1 MRATAGQALLV
12 LAFFSLADLVA
23 QAPGKPKDLTKLEAA
38 AQTTAAT
45 ETAAEF
51 AARRRYDDLEASVTA
66 ARAEGGAVYL
76 AELGRV
82 LEPVLA
88 SLAKEA
94 APKKGPA
101 RTAAAAAVVKR
112 DGAAAL
118 AKLEH
123 PALVATSAYLS
134 ARLGI
139 AAAESDLSAAS
150 LEPKNFAGAVLS
162 ELLGKAPFHEIWNSS
177 LSAVLPE
184 SDAYRK
190 ARSAAREAK
199 WDLEVA
205 KDPIMAFQRGAPEG
219 FARVPAGAYVRNT
232 TLGKGTVAPKAKQS
246 VNLPNDV
253 FVGLNE
259 VTNAEYFAWWKGLDE
274 AARTT
279 HLPNQ
284 GDQAKTPLW
293 PTAEGATAPA
303 PSEEQQKKPVTGV
316 RLGSALAY
324 AAARGARLPTEPEW
338 CAAAGGREG
347 LRFPWG
353 AEWKPLLANDA
364 EAKTGGLSDVG
375 SFPGGRGPFGHFDL
389 AGNADEWTLTYDT
402 GKDID
407 PAKVDSSLNAAV
419 RGGSFNCAKED
430 VSNHWQW
437 ARGVAFDASAVT
449 GFRLA
454 MDVAGSR
461 RK

>member
-1 MRATAGQALLV
+1 MRATAGQALFV
-12 LAFFSLADLVA
+12 LLFLALPELAA
-23 QAPGKPKDLTKLEAA
+23 QAPGKPKDLAKLEAA
-38 AQTTAAT
+38 AQTTAAA

-51 AARRRYDDLEASVTA
+51 AARRRYDDLEASVAA
-66 ARAEGGAVYL
+66 ARADGGAVYL

-82 LEPVLA
+82 IEPIVGALG
-88 SLAKEA
+88 KEA
-94 APKKGPA
+94 ASKKGPA
-101 RTAAAAAVVKR
+101 RIAAAQAVLKR

-123 PALVATSAYLS
+123 PALVATTAYLS
-134 ARLGI
+134 ARLGTVAAECDYS
-139 AAAESDLSAAS
+139 AAA
-150 LEPKNFAGAVLS
+150 LEPKAFAGAILAEV
-162 ELLGKAPFHEIWNSS
+162 LGKKPFHELWNSS

-190 ARSAAREAK
+190 ARNAAREAK
-199 WDLEVA
+199 WDLDVA
-205 KDPIMAFQRGAPEG
+205 KDPIMAFRRGAPEG
-219 FARVPAGAYVRNT
+219 FARVPAGSYVRNT
-232 TLGKGTVAPKAKQS
+232 TLGKGTVAPKAKQT
-246 VNLPNDV
+246 VNLANDV
-253 FVGLNE
+253 FIGLYE
-259 VTNAEYFAWWKGLDE
+259 VTNAEYYEWWKGLDE

-284 GDQAKTPLW
+284 GDQTKTPLW
-293 PTAEGATAPA
+293 PTAEGAAGPA
-303 PSEEQQKKPVTGV
+303 PTEAQLKQPVTGV
-316 RLGSALAY
+316 RLGSALAF
-324 AAARGARLPTEPEW
+324 AAVRGARLPTEPEW

-353 AEWKPLLANDA
+353 AEWKPLMANDA
-364 EAKTGGLSDVG
+364 EAKLGGLSEVG
-375 SFPGGRGPFGHFDL
+375 AFPLGRGPFGHFDL

-407 PAKVDSSLNAAV
+407 PAKVDTSLNATV

-437 ARGVAFDASAVT
+437 LRGVAFDASAVT